1 MIHVV
6 SNIERRALHA
16 RHFVSLQFQTN
27 PTALQSLK
35 LTIARRLP
43 YLHLF
48 LGQGEPAY
56 CAGVEGTPGPL
67 GATRSIPDRIS
78 LRGTEQVL
86 VYLTLALPFIGM

>member
-1 MIHVV
+1 MYRAQQRLKRARGRGRLCCMIHVV

-56 CAGVEGTPGPL
+56 CAGVEGTPGPP
-67 GATRSIPDRIS
+67 G
-78 LRGTEQVL
+78 
-86 VYLTLALPFIGM
+86 ALPG